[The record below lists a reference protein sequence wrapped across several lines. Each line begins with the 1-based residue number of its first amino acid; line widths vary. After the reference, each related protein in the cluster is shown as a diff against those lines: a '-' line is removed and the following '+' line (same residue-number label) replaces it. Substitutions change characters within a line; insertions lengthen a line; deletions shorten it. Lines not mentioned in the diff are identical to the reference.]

1 MKGNEA
7 IAEAAIVA
15 GCRQYYGYPITP
27 QNELAAYMS
36 NRMPKVGGVFLQAE
50 SEIGA
55 IHMVI
60 GAAAAGKRA
69 MTTSSSPGISLKAE
83 GISYLA
89 GCDLPAVLVNVQRGG
104 PGLGTI
110 QPSQADYT
118 QATKGMAHG
127 DFRMYVLAP
136 NSIQEMADHTILA
149 FDIAD
154 KYRVTSMIL
163 TDGVLGQMMEPVE
176 MKTPGSSNL
185 PSKDWA
191 ITGHRNKRAAH
202 YNSSLYLMPED
213 LEKVIHER
221 FARYAEITAKETL
234 CERYMLD
241 DADIVVTAYG
251 ATSRVAKNAVLAA
264 REQGIKAG
272 MLRPVTVWPFPN
284 KEMLTAAKTAKAF
297 VCAEMSMGQMIDD
310 VRLAIE
316 CSRPVSFCGRS
327 GGAIP
332 GVDMITEAIVKAAK
346 EVS

>member
-7 IAEAAIVA
+7 VAEAAIIA

-55 IHMVI
+55 VHMVI
-60 GAAAAGKRA
+60 GAAAAGKRV
-69 MTTSSSPGISLKAE
+69 MTSSSSPGISLKAE

-110 QPSQADYT
+110 QPSQADYH

-136 NSIQEMADHTILA
+136 NSIQEMADHTMLA
-149 FDIAD
+149 FD
-154 KYRVTSMIL
+154 SLIL
-163 TDGVLGQMMEPVE
+163 SDGVLGQMMEPVE
-176 MKTPGSSNL
+176 LKAPSGADL
-185 PSKDWA
+185 PEKDWA
-191 ITGHRNKRAAH
+191 TTGHMGKRKE
-202 YNSSLYLMPED
+202 NLVNSLYLMPEE
-213 LEKVIHER
+213 LEEIIYQRDK
-221 FARYAEITAKETL
+221 RYKEIEAKETL
-234 CERYMLD
+234 SESYMLD

-272 MLRPVTVWPFPN
+272 LLRPVTVWPFPN
-284 KEMLTAAKTAKAF
+284 KEMLAAAKKAKAF
-297 VCAEMSMGQMIDD
+297 VCTEMSMGQMIDD